1 MSESAVSTTRRARG
15 PYFDELRRG
24 QVFDTAP
31 GVTLT
36 AGAAAVHQAILGDR
50 LTLAVDHELGRA
62 VSGRA
67 ELAHPA
73 YVWDVAI
80 GQSTLAT
87 HFVRA
92 NLFYRGLAFRRFPSL
107 GDTLYSRTEVV
118 GLKQNTTRPGR
129 RPTGLAALRIATR
142 DQDGNAVLDFHR
154 CAMLPL
160 APDAADTAHADDLS
174 GIGAEPVDVTAGL
187 ADLDLSLLTCRPR
200 PGPPSPG
207 ECIEVVGGD
216 VVTSAP
222 ELARLTLN
230 VAQVHHDARAA
241 GGRRL
246 VYGGH
251 TIGLAAS
258 QVTRALP
265 DIVTVLGWEGCDHS
279 GPVHEGDT
287 LRSTVTVG
295 RSVPYRGGLHVV
307 ELRCVVRAE
316 PEQRGDP
323 AGTVEAVS
331 TEVLD
336 WRLSVLM

>member
-1 MSESAVSTTRRARG
+1 VAGTSREARG
-15 PYFDELRRG
+15 PYFDELRHG
-24 QVFDTAP
+24 QVFEGAP

-36 AGAAAVHQAILGDR
+36 SGGAAVHQAIVGDR
-50 LTLAVDHELGRA
+50 LALALDYEQSRA

-80 GQSTLAT
+80 GQSTVAT

-92 NLFYRGLAFRRFPSL
+92 NLFYRGLAFRRFPCL
-107 GDTLYSRTEVV
+107 GDTLCTSTEVV
-118 GLKQNTTRPGR
+118 GLRQNSIRQGR
-129 RPTGLAALRIATR
+129 LRTGLAVLRITTR
-142 DQDGNAVLDFHR
+142 DQDGNDVLDFHR

-160 APDAADTAHADDLS
+160 RPDARDTGHVDDLS
-174 GIGAEPVDVTAGL
+174 GIGEAAVDIVGALQG
-187 ADLDLSLLTCRPR
+187 LDLSKLGGHRPA
-200 PGPPSPG
+200 PPAAGQSVDV
-207 ECIEVVGGD
+207 IGGD

-230 VAQVHHDARAA
+230 IAQVHHDARAA

-251 TIGLAAS
+251 TIGLAAA
-258 QVTRALP
+258 QVSRAFP
-265 DIVTVLGWEGCDHS
+265 DVMTFLGWERCDHT

-295 RSVPYRGGLHVV
+295 RTIPYRDGLNVV
-307 ELRCVVRAE
+307 ELRSLVTAESAVVHDDGRHPAE
-316 PEQRGDP
+316 ER
-323 AGTVEAVS
+323 
-331 TEVLD
+331 EVLD
-336 WRLSVLM
+336 WRFSVLM